1 MASQPKFNHS
11 FISCQQQKLLSCFCY
26 GSVSFPITFLCFIIC
41 SFWHGPWDVPST
53 QEIFYVKTC
62 YSWTH
67 WIHVPHNRRRK
78 QIEHFHN
85 CFTRHIYYNKIN
97 AIWTTVPT
105 VGYVED
111 MTSQDF
117 LLRVPQ
123 QAGKVLQT
131 KLFHKLESLLSQMTD
146 NYFTA

>member
-1 MASQPKFNHS
+1 
-11 FISCQQQKLLSCFCY
+11 
-26 GSVSFPITFLCFIIC
+26 
-41 SFWHGPWDVPST
+41 
-53 QEIFYVKTC
+53 
-62 YSWTH
+62 
-67 WIHVPHNRRRK
+67 
-78 QIEHFHN
+78 
-85 CFTRHIYYNKIN
+85 
-97 AIWTTVPT
+97 VPT